1 MRLLDGP
8 VLRRHLDLGA
18 VPAMVRECFS
28 ERDMARFEKLS
39 ALEQIKVAV
48 LVQEG
53 LACSLVDALPDVWH
67 SRRVGGAMAKTR
79 SEGSGRFAGR
89 GGYDPHSGRRGK
101 LVRVGRLGLVGRN
114 RAYGLLR
121 TARTAST
128 LGRMA
133 SLYALLLYLAQA
145 GAPPTQVG
153 LVLVARDATRVP
165 RRDRRRVGT
174 AAQS

>member
-1 MRLLDGP
+1 
-8 VLRRHLDLGA
+8 
-18 VPAMVRECFS
+18 
-28 ERDMARFEKLS
+28 MARFEMLS

-53 LACSLVDALPDVWH
+53 LACSLVDALPDVWAFEKGRG
-67 SRRVGGAMAKTR
+67 SDGQNR

-89 GGYDPHSGRRGK
+89 GAYDLHSGRRGK

-114 RAYGLLR
+114 RAYGLLW
-121 TARTAST
+121 TGRTAST

>member
-1 MRLLDGP
+1 M
-8 VLRRHLDLGA
+8 
-18 VPAMVRECFS
+18 
-28 ERDMARFEKLS
+28 
-39 ALEQIKVAV
+39 
-48 LVQEG
+48 
-53 LACSLVDALPDVWH
+53 
-67 SRRVGGAMAKTR
+67 
-79 SEGSGRFAGR
+79 
-89 GGYDPHSGRRGK
+89 
-101 LVRVGRLGLVGRN
+101 GRLGLVGRN
-114 RAYGLLR
+114 RTYGLLW
-121 TARTAST
+121 TGRTAST